1 MNERFF
7 VLLICEC
14 CVRRSCGLQSE
25 LTNKCPEHPKLGTVR
40 DKPCNL
46 MKDRQGNVILDE
58 SGKAILQG
66 AAADQTLLALVLSI
80 LAPCRLLWYVWQV
93 HVK

>member
-1 MNERFF
+1 MNEHFS

-14 CVRRSCGLQSE
+14 CVSRSSGLQSE
-25 LTNKCPEHPKLGTVR
+25 LTNKCPEHPNLGTVR

-46 MKDRQGNVILDE
+46 QKDQHGNVTLDE
-58 SGKAILQG
+58 NGKAILQG
-66 AAADQTLLALVLSI
+66 TADKALLALVLST
-80 LAPCRLLWYVWQV
+80 LAPCHLLWYVWQV